1 MPTRP
6 RLGISR
12 PSKKPSAPAN
22 SGAVFITGASTGIG
36 AATALHFAALGH
48 RVFAGVRKVEDGEA
62 LQRRGGALVVPVMID
77 VTNADSIVS
86 AAQMVGAAVGVGG
99 LGALVNNAGIAVSGA
114 WEYVGRQRL
123 LTQFE
128 VNVFGTVAVTQAF
141 LPLVR
146 RGKGRIV
153 TVTSIAG
160 KHAPPFYGPYAAS
173 KHALEAFGDSLR
185 LELRPW
191 GIPVSLIEPGAIDT
205 PIWDK
210 GLSLADEVVGEM
222 PADARDRYAPYME
235 AARRSG
241 EKAGRN
247 GIAAERV
254 AEAIAHAV
262 RSSRPKTRYF
272 VGRDARFRAI
282 AMRVLP
288 DRVKDMLT
296 WTGMKMPRP
305 PR

>member
-1 MPTRP
+1 M
-6 RLGISR
+6 S
-12 PSKKPSAPAN
+12 SPAN
-22 SGAVFITGASTGIG
+22 TGAVLVTGASTGIG
-36 AATALHFAALGH
+36 AAAALHLAALGH
-48 RVFAGVRKVEDGEA
+48 RVFAGVRRVEDGEA
-62 LQRRGGALVVPVMID
+62 LRRRGGGSIVPVLID
-77 VTNADSIVS
+77 VTDAASIAA
-86 AAQMVGAAVGVGG
+86 AAQRVADAVGAGG
-99 LGALVNNAGIAVSGA
+99 LGALVNNAGIAVTGA
-114 WEYVGRQRL
+114 WEHVGRERL
-123 LTQFE
+123 LQQFE
-128 VNVFGTVAVTQAF
+128 VNLFGTVAVTQAF

-146 RGKGRIV
+146 RGRGRIV

-191 GIPVSLIEPGAIDT
+191 GIKVCLIEPGAIDT

-222 PADARDRYAPYME
+222 PPEAQRLYAPYIA

-241 EKAGRN
+241 QRAGRR
-247 GIAAERV
+247 GIAPERV

-262 RSSRPKTRYF
+262 RSPRPRTRYF
-272 VGRDARFRAI
+272 VGRDARLRAA
-282 AMRVLP
+282 AMRLLP
-288 DRVKDMLT
+288 DRVTDRLT
-296 WTGMKMPRP
+296 WHGMKMPRR